1 MLFNEKDVLTLG
13 EIEQSTSI
21 IAQHLSPSLLSLCKT
36 HDLLRKQNKNVKF
49 DNLNE
54 TFSLNLNW
62 SSQLLKIKTAPNEA
76 QIKLFAPKDNDAVN
90 EGAVLNG
97 VHKERIMIL

>member
-21 IAQHLSPSLLSLCKT
+21 IAQYLSPSLLSLCKT

-62 SSQLLKIKTAPNEA
+62 SS
-76 QIKLFAPKDNDAVN
+76 
-90 EGAVLNG
+90 
-97 VHKERIMIL
+97 